1 MKESIRALSSEVIQ
15 DLIQMRDA
23 LRTELRMKNEII
35 RRLQDGQEEAARGL
49 REHHRLQIALS
60 GVQLQL
66 VEQRE
71 EAGRQRSRARSAES
85 HLASAR
91 KLNKVITSDN
101 EQMTAELKKLQAKKP
116 KKHSS
121 TSKDAK

>member
-91 KLNKVITSDN
+91 KLNKVILLDN
-101 EQMTAELKKLQAKKP
+101 EKLEAKLQAKKP

-121 TSKDAK
+121 TSRDAK